1 MPVQL
6 LISDANVLI
15 DMDVGGLLRLM
26 FRVDATFAVP
36 NILFEEELREQHS
49 ELPRLGLKSLD
60 LNAKSVEYADNLIA
74 EYQALGVSINDFLA
88 LALAKQEQC
97 PLLTGDAKLR
107 IAARSEQIDFHGT
120 LWLIEQMV
128 ESRVI
133 TGRQARA
140 AYRKMREAG
149 RRLPWDE
156 IEKQLV
162 SFRK

>member
-6 LISDANVLI
+6 LISDANILI
-15 DMDVGGLLRLM
+15 DMDVGGLLRPM
-26 FRVDATFAVP
+26 FRLDAIFAVP
-36 NILFEEELREQHS
+36 NILFEEELREQHP
-49 ELPRLGLKSLD
+49 ELPSLGLKSLD
-60 LNAKSVEYADNLIA
+60 LSATSVEYADNLIA
-74 EYQALGVSINDFLA
+74 RYQAIGASINDFLA

-107 IAARSEQIDFHGT
+107 IVAKNEQVDFHGT

-128 ESRVI
+128 KSRVI
-133 TGRQARA
+133 TGRQAGV